1 MRSVFYFLLASIAF
15 SCTSQSP
22 VAVVPKPAELPHPPS
37 EAKKIDT
44 TPPKLFIGI
53 VVDQMRADYLYR
65 FSEDFG
71 EGGFKR
77 LMNDGFLCADHHF
90 TYAPT
95 YTGPGHASV
104 YTGTTPAIHGI
115 ISNDWFD
122 KELGK
127 MVYCAADTSV
137 TGVGT
142 IKKGGKMSPHRLLT
156 TTITDE
162 LMLSSNFRSKVV
174 GLSMKDRGA
183 ILPAGH
189 HPTGAYWFMGGDE
202 GVWATSTYYTEKLP
216 DWVINFNNK
225 RMADTY
231 LDEGWNLLRD
241 VETYDESYADNN
253 PYEAPFPGMI
263 RPTFP
268 HLFPTELKDRYDYI
282 KSSPLGNT
290 LSIDFAIAA
299 IEGEGMGLDEHPD
312 FLALS
317 FSCTDYVGHQFGP
330 QSMELQDTYLR
341 LDVEMER
348 LLNYLDAKIGKD
360 NYTLFLT
367 ADHGGANIPGFL
379 KQFNMPGG
387 YWKPQTM
394 LDDVDTFLKSKYG
407 DGQWVLQYVNDQF
420 FLNTALIAK
429 KKLDLDKIAH
439 EIAAIAMKQPEVYD
453 VKVTAD
459 LLQMNTPELPWRT
472 MQRGIHPQ
480 RSGEVL
486 VLIKPGY
493 IENGYTGTTHGSPF
507 SYDTHIPLL
516 FFGKHI
522 SSGETW
528 RRTAIRDIAPTVSKL
543 LRVSQPSGCTG
554 EMIYEL
560 NR

>member
-1 MRSVFYFLLASIAF
+1 MRLLLYTLLAGVAF
-15 SCTSQSP
+15 SCSSQSTVSVVAPATP
-22 VAVVPKPAELPHPPS
+22 VEHPPVEARKS
-37 EAKKIDT
+37 EQI
-44 TPPKLFIGI
+44 PPKLFIGI

-65 FSEDFG
+65 FWGDFG
-71 EGGFKR
+71 DGGFKR
-77 LMNDGFLCADHHF
+77 LMNDGFFCADHHF

-122 KELGK
+122 KESGA
-127 MVYCAADTSV
+127 MVYCATDTTV
-137 TGVGT
+137 NGVGT

-156 TTITDE
+156 TTLTDE

-189 HPTGAYWFMGGDE
+189 HPTGAYWFMGGTE
-202 GVWATSTYYTEKLP
+202 GVWATSTYYMQELP
-216 DWVINFNNK
+216 SWVKEFNNK
-225 RMADTY
+225 NLPSNY
-231 LDEGWNLLRD
+231 LDGGWELLRSED
-241 VETYDESYADNN
+241 TYDESYADNN
-253 PYEAPFPGMI
+253 PYEAPYPGQL
-263 RPTFP
+263 RPAFP
-268 HLFPTELKDRYDYI
+268 HLFPAELENRFDYI

-290 LSIDFAIAA
+290 LSVDFAIAA
-299 IEGEGMGLDEHPD
+299 IEGEQMGQDQHPD

-330 QSMELQDTYLR
+330 QSREVQDIYLR
-341 LDVEMER
+341 LDLELER
-348 LLNYLDAKIGKD
+348 FLKYLDSTVGEG

-379 KQFNMPGG
+379 KQYNMPGG
-387 YWKPQTM
+387 YWKPQSM
-394 LDDVDTFLKSKYG
+394 LDDVDNYLKAKYG
-407 DGQWVLQYVNDQF
+407 AGQWVLQYVNDQF
-420 FLNTALIAK
+420 FLNKALIAK
-429 KKLDLDKIAH
+429 KKLDIEDIAE
-439 EIAAIAMKQPEVYD
+439 EIVAIAMQQPEVHD
-453 VKVTAD
+453 AKVTSE
-459 LLQMNTPELPWRT
+459 LLEVDHTEIPWRNV
-472 MQRGIHPQ
+472 QRGIHPQ

-507 SYDTHIPLL
+507 SYDTHVPLI
-516 FFGKHI
+516 FFGKNI
-522 SSGETW
+522 PAGETW
-528 RRTAIRDIAPTVSKL
+528 RPTAIRDIAPTVSKL
-543 LRVSQPSGCTG
+543 LRISQPSGCTG
-554 EMIYEL
+554 EMIFEL